1 MERERGEGGREKE
14 EGEKEGEKGREGEDE
29 VSDADV
35 AIAMKV
41 LRVFGNDVDT
51 LRWERERVRAC
62 V

>member
-51 LRWERERVRAC
+51 LR
-62 V
+62 